1 MTTAP
6 LKDRV
11 IRTTFIRMTLRILPT
26 LVVALALAG
35 VATAAGAQSSPS
47 GHTVVV
53 ADASVPHAR
62 AVAAQRAAG
71 PGAELRIPRTPTEQ
85 LSVTRWFAAR
95 GYDIVGLGLSDRIAV
110 DPVQHRY
117 PTVRFTVHPQGG

>member
-1 MTTAP
+1 MTFR
-6 LKDRV
+6 L
-11 IRTTFIRMTLRILPT
+11 LPT
-26 LVVALALAG
+26 LLITLALAG
-35 VATAAGAQSSPS
+35 GAAVAGAEAPPA

-53 ADASVPHAR
+53 ADASVPHAA

-110 DPVQHRY
+110 DPVKDRY
-117 PTVRFTVHPQGG
+117 PAVRFTLGTDGG